1 MPTVKVSPQM
11 EQHHLK
17 LSGNQDVRNATE
29 LQRSLTELLSKN
41 CAITIDCSAIES
53 LDAAC
58 LQLLLAAK
66 REAQNLVQI
75 IAQPN
80 SEAARWIQYSGL
92 ASLLLGSLTASPTVP
107 SGA

>member
-1 MPTVKVSPQM
+1 MQPDKTSPQV
-11 EQHHLK
+11 EPNLLT

-41 CAITIDCSAIES
+41 CVVTIDCSAIES

-66 REAQNLVQI
+66 REAHNLVHI

-92 ASLLLGSLTASPTVP
+92 ASLLLSGPTAS
-107 SGA
+107 SAA

>member
-1 MPTVKVSPQM
+1 MQTEIASPQV
-11 EQHHLK
+11 EPNRLT

-41 CAITIDCSAIES
+41 NAVTIDCNAIES

-75 IAQPN
+75 TAEPN
-80 SEAARWIQYSGL
+80 SEAARWIQYAGL
-92 ASLLLGSLTASPTVP
+92 TSLLLVSPTASSV
-107 SGA
+107 A